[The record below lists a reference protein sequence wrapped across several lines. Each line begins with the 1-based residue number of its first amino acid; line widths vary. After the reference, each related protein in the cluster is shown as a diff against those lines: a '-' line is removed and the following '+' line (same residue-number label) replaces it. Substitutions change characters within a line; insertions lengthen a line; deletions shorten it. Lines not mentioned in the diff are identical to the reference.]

1 MTYTIGTLADAVGV
15 ATDTIRHYER
25 RGLLLP
31 EDRTASGYRQYG
43 PDSVRRLRFIRRARA
58 MGFSLD
64 EIGELLRFGE
74 TAESTAGDVFAA
86 TNRRIAL
93 HREKIG
99 ELERLR
105 GALQDLADAC
115 KGEGPTETCPILSH
129 FFADGE
135 ALGATATAP
144 AARGPSRPLH
154 QDWEETPM
162 DHNMDACAKACA
174 DCMTACAACL
184 DACLGKT
191 GMEAC
196 ARLCRD
202 CVAVCQACAVMCAA
216 GSDNCSSVCRACAGV
231 CEKCAEECEKHDDE
245 HCRRCAE
252 ACRRC
257 AEECRK
263 MAA

>member
-1 MTYTIGTLADAVGV
+1 MLTIGELADAVGV
-15 ATDTIRHYER
+15 ATDTVRHYER

-31 EDRTASGYRQYG
+31 EDRTAAGYRQYG
-43 PDSVRRLRFIRRARA
+43 KSSVRRLRFIRRARA

-64 EIGELLRFGE
+64 EIGELLSYGE
-74 TAESTAGDVFAA
+74 TPESTSAFIFAA
-86 TNRRIAL
+86 TERRIAM
-93 HREKIG
+93 HRHKID
-99 ELERLR
+99 ELERIR
-105 GALQDLADAC
+105 SALQELADAC
-115 KGEGPTETCPILSH
+115 GGEGPVESCPILNH

-135 ALGATATAP
+135 GADASAS
-144 AARGPSRPLH
+144 ARRRPWPRHTQL
-154 QDWEETPM
+154 EKTPM
-162 DHNMDACAKACA
+162 DHNMDACASACA
-174 DCMTACAACL
+174 ECMTACAACL

-202 CVAVCQACAVMCAA
+202 CVEICQACAVLCAA
-216 GSDNCSSVCRACAGV
+216 GSDNCSSLCRACAEV
-231 CEKCAEECEKHDDE
+231 CEKCAEECDKHDDE

-252 ACRRC
+252 ACRKC